1 MDIKF
6 FLVAILL
13 TMINAA
19 WAGWNLHLY
28 LTDSSPVNM
37 ICGFTS
43 VAVAVLLLIAIG
55 KEL

>member
-1 MDIKF
+1 MRAMF
-6 FLVAILL
+6 FLITILL
-13 TMINAA
+13 MTINAA
-19 WAGWNLHLY
+19 FAGWNFHLY
-28 LTDSSPVNM
+28 LVDGNPVNM